1 MSDHQPLFETLKKL
15 SITAI
20 HASTNGAEDPFTLED
35 YLEYANRIRMII
47 GPVQVMG
54 FHRSGS
60 GGHDLVLRLSPFYLH
75 QHFYEFPG
83 LDASFEWKFSLPKY
97 TMRDYEDADGNH
109 HCEEL
114 GVVEWLTQS
123 DVTVDDE
130 NLAKVH
136 WAHEKFQATFDE
148 FA

>member
-75 QHFYEFPG
+75 LYYLQFPG

-97 TMRDYEDADGNH
+97 TMH
-109 HCEEL
+109 
-114 GVVEWLTQS
+114 
-123 DVTVDDE
+123 
-130 NLAKVH
+130 
-136 WAHEKFQATFDE
+136 
-148 FA
+148 

>member
-20 HASTNGAEDPFTLED
+20 HASTNGTEDPLTLEGC
-35 YLEYANRIRMII
+35 LEYAKRIRMII
-47 GPVQVMG
+47 GPVQVMD
-54 FHRSGS
+54 FYRSGS

-75 QHFYEFPG
+75 LHYLQFPG

-97 TMRDYEDADGNH
+97 TMHDYEDADGNH
-109 HCEEL
+109 QCEEI

-123 DVTVDDE
+123 VVTVDDE

-136 WAHEKFQATFDE
+136 WVHEDFQSTFDE